1 MTCETCEN
9 CIHKRVCVYVEMAGS
24 PEDLPDEA
32 SECVHFHPTEKP
44 QKGKETENG
53 TDA

>member
-24 PEDLPDEA
+24 PEDLPDEE
-32 SECVHFHPTEKP
+32 SECVHFHPTERP
-44 QKGKETENG
+44 TGEWNTRKERL
-53 TDA
+53 